1 MKIKIISYYSD
12 YGCDDYSDK
21 WIMHGFT
28 DWDEVTTEEYSLLVK
43 WAAKRN
49 SDQSVMKYII
59 YRQED
64 VDTQSRIQ
72 DYLDTIAAEERA
84 AEEKRKKREA
94 AKQAKELAKKK
105 LKEADE
111 KALLEQLQ
119 KKYSKSKT

>member
-1 MKIKIISYYSD
+1 
-12 YGCDDYSDK
+12 
-21 WIMHGFT
+21 
-28 DWDEVTTEEYSLLVK
+28 
-43 WAAKRN
+43 
-49 SDQSVMKYII
+49 MKYII

-119 KKYSKSKT
+119 KKYNKSKT